1 MRYYTFFF
9 SISIAHFDI
18 VSCRA
23 VPNFGIAVYN
33 LLFTEDIS
41 AEILE
46 TVARSVLLVEEVG
59 KVSTNNVTV
68 TIAGYTGIFDTEDDM
83 LQDVD
88 G

>member
-1 MRYYTFFF
+1 MCCHSVYFAYFDF
-9 SISIAHFDI
+9 IS
-18 VSCRA
+18 RRP
-23 VPNFGIAVYN
+23 VPDFRIAVYN
-33 LLFTEDIS
+33 LLFAEDIN

-46 TVARSVLLVEEVG
+46 AVARSVLLVEEVG
-59 KVSTNNVTV
+59 LISTNNVTV